1 MTNMIRVLGSN
12 LNEFEGWYAD
22 ENYET
27 ILSFMIT
34 LQLYI
39 EGYYQGNQNNTIHLW
54 KWKTARWIIMAK
66 IHNGFINDKLKN
78 TFKDSGLNNF
88 DLATTKVYKG
98 VKPMWEQLGF
108 QNDDSDNPND
118 DSYWKK
124 IIPSD
129 FNFFNYSNIQVE
141 TVEKDNQ
148 IGVSTA
154 KKLQE
159 SPMCK

>member
-1 MTNMIRVLGSN
+1 MGKRRQWNV
-12 LNEFEGWYAD
+12 
-22 ENYET
+22 
-27 ILSFMIT
+27 
-34 LQLYI
+34 
-39 EGYYQGNQNNTIHLW
+39 
-54 KWKTARWIIMAK
+54 MAK
-66 IHNGFINDKLKN
+66 IHNGFINNKLKN

-88 DLATTKVYKG
+88 DLATKVYKG

-118 DSYWKK
+118 NSYWKK

-148 IGVSTA
+148 IGVPTGENS
-154 KKLQE
+154 KKVLRANKIFEGTQTWSQDNTYPILPRLNE
-159 SPMCK
+159 FGIFEHQVNVSSSYGSENV